1 MMVLA
6 AGALPLVGC
15 GASLNSG
22 SKTELT
28 ANTDSPSNK
37 PAVIRPAGEK
47 GGLGVGPGKS
57 VEGGVSPPHV
67 DNILSGNAY
76 RIGNQDVLEITV
88 FKVAELSKVAQVS
101 DTGSVTYPLIG
112 EVPAAGK
119 TTQELER
126 DLTAKLSA
134 KYLQKPQVTVL
145 VKEYNS
151 QRVLVDG
158 AVIKP
163 GVYPVQGRS
172 SLMQLIASSGGLT
185 PNAETT
191 VVVFRTVDG
200 KKSVAKFNIDD
211 IRSGKTEDPTVR
223 AGDVIVASSDA
234 FKDGLDKVLKVLPI
248 AGVFA
253 LL

>member
-1 MMVLA
+1 MLA
-6 AGALPLVGC
+6 LASAPLIGC
-15 GASLNSG
+15 GTSLNEGVKSELTPASETKTPVASL
-22 SKTELT
+22 
-28 ANTDSPSNK
+28 PSVAGGQHVGAT
-37 PAVIRPAGEK
+37 PAV
-47 GGLGVGPGKS
+47 
-57 VEGGVSPPHV
+57 GGVASASLV
-67 DNILSGNAY
+67 NNIVSGNAY

-88 FKVAELSKVAQVS
+88 FKVPELSKIAQVS
-101 DTGSVTYPLIG
+101 ESGSVTYPLIG
-112 EVPAAGK
+112 ELTASGR

-126 DLTAKLSA
+126 DLTVRLSA
-134 KYLQKPQVTVL
+134 KYLQKPQVTVM

-158 AVIKP
+158 AVTKP

-191 VVVFRTVDG
+191 VVVFRTVEG
-200 KKSVAKFNIDD
+200 KRSAAKFDVD
-211 IRSGKTEDPTVR
+211 EIRSGKIEDPIVR
-223 AGDVIVASSDA
+223 AGDVIVASSSA